1 MNFSDFITHHGKR
14 VNREHFIHLIQVSKV
29 DGKVSKEECD
39 LLHKEGKRF
48 GLTDPEIDRFIES
61 ESNHHYHPPYS
72 VDEKFEHLY
81 NIAEIILADDVVT
94 ESEMKM
100 IRRFAIEAG
109 FGYNIIDDLLNLVI
123 EGVMKGED
131 EDVLLKTFKKK
142 MF

>member
-1 MNFSDFITHHGKR
+1 MNFSDFITHHGKKVTR
-14 VNREHFIHLIQVSKV
+14 DHFIHLIQVSKT
-29 DGKVSKEECD
+29 DGTVSKEELE
-39 LLHKEGKRF
+39 LLHKEGKKF
-48 GLTDPEIDRFIES
+48 GLTDPEIDELIKS
-61 ESNHHYHPPYS
+61 ENHHHYQPPYS

-109 FGYNIIDDLLNLVI
+109 FGDKIIDDLLNLVI
-123 EGVMKGED
+123 EGVKKGED
-131 EDVLLKTFKKK
+131 EEVLLKTFKKK